1 MDLFQKKLILLHHWK
16 GLSWSMTQ
24 TIIKNDPTLESFNS
38 FTVVELRHVGVPVQT
53 TKLQDLPLNATLEL
67 LNHYQRNGI
76 NPITIFDD
84 QYPPLL
90 KEIYQPPWVIFAKGN
105 LQFLKNT
112 KKIAVVGSRNATSY
126 GKMAIQ
132 ILFPELINQG
142 FIIVS
147 GLATG
152 IDALSH
158 DYAMKLGGNTI
169 GVIAGGFDHI
179 YPKEN
184 LILAKEMFENQLI
197 ISEYPPGSRPE
208 RWHFPLRNRII
219 SGMCLGTLIIEA
231 QRKSGSLITAS
242 YAVNEGREVFAVP
255 GNIFSPHSMGT
266 NDLIQ
271 QGAKLVKTGADIT
284 EEFSFFS

>member
-1 MDLFQKKLILLHHWK
+1 
-16 GLSWSMTQ
+16 MTQ

-67 LNHYQRNGI
+67 LNHYQQNGI

-142 FIIVS
+142 FTIVS

-231 QRKSGSLITAS
+231 QRKSGSLITAN
-242 YAVNEGREVFAVP
+242 YAVNEEEKFLLSLA
-255 GNIFSPHSMGT
+255 IF
-266 NDLIQ
+266 
-271 QGAKLVKTGADIT
+271 
-284 EEFSFFS
+284 